1 MVTDPIADLLV
12 RIKNAGNTGLPST
25 IIPYSQLKFEIASLL
40 QKEGYIGSV
49 SKKGKKAK
57 KVIEVS
63 IAYTNKKPRIADA
76 ARVSKPSRRVYMGV
90 HDIKPVRHGY
100 GLLVLSTP
108 KGIMT
113 DKEARKE
120 HVGGEALFKIW

>member
-25 IIPYSQLKFEIASLL
+25 TIPYSQLKFEIVNLL
-40 QKEGYIGSV
+40 EKEGYVGSV

-57 KVIEVS
+57 KVIEVG
-63 IAYTNKKPRIADA
+63 IAYIDKKPRIADA
-76 ARVSKPSRRVYMGV
+76 VRVSKPSRRIYMGV
-90 HDIKPVRHGY
+90 NDIRPVRHGY
-100 GLLVLSTP
+100 GLTVLSTP